1 MKGMCFSIKILLAA
15 VTVSDRRV
23 ELQNKYINEETE
35 RSLFTGCLSN
45 FDTSPKSVSFFSVS
59 RALRWCLFVFV
70 WEGECGGHKLWNPFT
85 HSSTTKRECPF
96 QLFLIEILTEIVV
109 DSNTV
114 LRNNTMRSHE
124 LFTQLPTMVTFY
136 KSLVW
141 YQNQPFDLDT
151 IFQS

>member
-1 MKGMCFSIKILLAA
+1 MCFSIKILLAA
-15 VTVSDRRV
+15 VTVSDLRV
-23 ELQNKYINEETE
+23 ELQNKYISEETE
-35 RSLFTGCLSN
+35 RSLFTGCLLQRRH
-45 FDTSPKSVSFFSVS
+45 FPKVSFPFFSLQSPQVVFV
-59 RALRWCLFVFV
+59 CLFLFG
-70 WEGECGGHKLWNPFT
+70 WGECGVHKLWNPLT

-114 LRNNTMRSHE
+114 LRNNAMRAHE

-141 YQNQPFDLDT
+141 YQNQPFDLVT